1 MCLSNQMR
9 GEGAEISCGCFDE
22 KLKSNDEK
30 IGAGFL
36 EFNALERGQLLALS
50 RRKAAETNEDEL
62 HKHLLISCC
71 IRGVEREIDRCVR
84 QNFKLF

>member
-9 GEGAEISCGCFDE
+9 RDGTEISCGCFDE

-30 IGAGFL
+30 IGAGL

-50 RRKAAETNEDEL
+50 RRKAADDDL
-62 HKHLLISCC
+62 WLPS
-71 IRGVEREIDRCVR
+71 R
-84 QNFKLF
+84 F